1 MTLGRRC
8 LLTASLGAALTACA
22 SLASPGKPGATAP
35 TRDESSP
42 RFVGLV
48 GPKAQHAPPFLGVPG
63 TNFYCLRSLL
73 DNQTGEVEHQL
84 YVSDSYF
91 GAERD
96 WNAARD
102 SAGKALRFVPIS
114 REEITC
120 DGRCSY
126 VEEFAATLPESEL
139 RASPNGLT
147 VTFLARSGN
156 EKLIVVSGEQI
167 AAQLAAR
174 AAKPPAAPAASAL
187 AEPLWPTRSAAH
199 QSGDP

>member
-1 MTLGRRC
+1 MTLGRGC
-8 LLTASLGAALTACA
+8 LLAASLGAALTACA
-22 SLASPGKPGATAP
+22 SLPSPGKPGPAAP

-42 RFVGLV
+42 RFIGLV

-63 TNFYCLRSLL
+63 TNFYCLRSFL

-91 GAERD
+91 GVERD

-102 SAGKALRFVPIS
+102 GAGTAPRFVHIS
-114 REEITC
+114 REEIAC
-120 DGRCSY
+120 DERCSY

-139 RASPNGLT
+139 RANPSGLA
-147 VTFLARSGN
+147 VTFFARSGN
-156 EKLIVVSGEQI
+156 EKVIVVSAEQI
-167 AAQLAAR
+167 AAQLAAK
-174 AAKPPAAPAASAL
+174 AARRPATPAASAL
-187 AEPLWPTRSAAH
+187 AEPLSPARSAHH